1 MGLRG
6 NKIIA
11 ATEVIL
17 GGLIKTSG
25 YEKVLKD
32 QAKFQE
38 NSSSGDI
45 F

>member
-1 MGLRG
+1 M
-6 NKIIA
+6 IA
-11 ATEVIL
+11 ATGVIL
-17 GGLIKTSG
+17 GGLIKTLG

-38 NSSSGDI
+38 YSSSGDI